1 MKSLFGALLPVDLVV
16 GLYPA
21 PLLAASG
28 FGLLAAAAFALWPLG
43 QVERTPV
50 TALFRADAAESVRRP
65 TLALYYRH
73 WILLYRSGGIGHDDF
88 RASRCRPMVRHWCGR
103 RLFCAARCGGAF
115 GLAGENGSGGPR
127 RPELRMALANMTRP
141 QAPVRAVMLSI
152 GLSVTLLSAISMVDG
167 NINEQISGD
176 LPERTP
182 SFFLLDI
189 GPQQIDD
196 VLRVAERLPSAG
208 MIEQAA
214 MLRGQVLSLKGIA
227 AADYNASP
235 RPLGCCAAIAA

>member
-16 GLYPA
+16 IRLYPA

-50 TALFRADAAESVRRP
+50 TALFRADAAERYQAP
-65 TLALYYRH
+65 ALALYYLPSAFVLPH
-73 WILLYRSGGIGHDDF
+73 WRLWRMLISERRDVALWFAIGVAGPIF
-88 RASRCRPMVRHWCGR
+88 
-103 RLFCAARCGGAF
+103 AARCGGALVW
-115 GLAGENGSGGPR
+115 LAKRVGRPK
-127 RPELRMALANMTRP
+127 RPELRLALANMTRP

-167 NINEQISGD
+167 NINAQISGD

-196 VLRVAERLPSAG
+196 VLRVAESQPSVA
-208 MIEQAA
+208 
-214 MLRGQVLSLKGIA
+214 
-227 AADYNASP
+227 
-235 RPLGCCAAIAA
+235 